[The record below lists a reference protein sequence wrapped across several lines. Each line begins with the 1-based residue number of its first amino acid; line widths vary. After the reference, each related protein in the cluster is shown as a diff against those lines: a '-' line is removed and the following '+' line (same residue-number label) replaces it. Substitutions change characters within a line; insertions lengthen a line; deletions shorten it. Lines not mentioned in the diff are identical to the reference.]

1 MAAHASSS
9 ADGSEGEEAAELAR
23 DPAPTRVIYVMGA
36 GRSGSTIL
44 GVALGNCEGVFYAG
58 ELDKWPPRAGV
69 PPLPGEERARFW
81 ARVRGLLD
89 ADVLL
94 GPDSR
99 SFERSSL
106 LLSARAW
113 RTRRRLRGRYRE
125 LAGSLF
131 AAVARTSGASC
142 VVDSSHYPLRARELQ
157 QAPGVELCLLLLLRD
172 PQAVVRSLG
181 RKDVPERSFGVLA
194 ANAYLWLTHLLS
206 AWVFARQPRTRRL
219 VVRHEDFLADPRGVL
234 EAILAMCGTGTVPGE
249 LAELRTGPVFQAN
262 RLVRSELVTLEPRPP
277 APSRQRP
284 SRLTALLQW
293 PLQRALARLSP
304 LARRADA
311 ASALTRSESR

>member
-1 MAAHASSS
+1 MAAHPSPS
-9 ADGSEGEEAAELAR
+9 ADGSDGEQAADLRRE
-23 DPAPTRVIYVMGA
+23 PAPTRVIYVMGA

-44 GVALGNCEGVFYAG
+44 GVALGNCEDVFYAG
-58 ELDKWPPRAGV
+58 ELDKWPPRRGV

-81 ARVRGLLD
+81 ARVRALLD
-89 ADVLL
+89 ADVLV

-106 LLSARAW
+106 LLSPRAW

-125 LAGSLF
+125 LADGLF
-131 AAVARTSGASC
+131 AAIARNSGASF

-157 QAPGVELCLLLLLRD
+157 DVPGIELYLLFLVRD
-172 PQAVVRSLG
+172 PQAVVRSLA

-194 ANAYLWLTHLLS
+194 ANAYLWVTHGLS
-206 AWVFARQPRTRRL
+206 AWVFVRQPRARRI
-219 VVRHEDFLADPRGVL
+219 VVRHEDFLADPRAVL
-234 EAILAMCGTGTVPGE
+234 EEILAMSGAGTVPAL
-249 LAELRTGPVFQAN
+249 LAELHTGPVFQAN
-262 RLVRSELVTLEPRPP
+262 RLVRLELVELERPAA
-277 APSRQRP
+277 APRQRP

-304 LARRADA
+304 IARAGGA
-311 ASALTRSESR
+311 ASTRERSESP